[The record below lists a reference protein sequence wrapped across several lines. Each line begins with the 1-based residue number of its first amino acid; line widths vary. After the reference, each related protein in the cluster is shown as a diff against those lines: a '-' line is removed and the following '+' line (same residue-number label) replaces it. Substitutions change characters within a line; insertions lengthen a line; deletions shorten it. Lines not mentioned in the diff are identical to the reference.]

1 MSKHSGVVASYG
13 NYAAA
18 YWASPISLS
27 KFSLDSTIDLF
38 LEDFIGGKMD
48 ENSSFKLSDRNLI
61 VQNKS
66 LLSFNSKDA
75 SLNRWSKW
83 RTNQDKQFTT
93 SFNEGVDREKF
104 VQFLLS
110 QNTMAASQI
119 ALIFSPM
126 NKDVMRQ
133 LGRKYADQAAEIKLD
148 AKMRD
153 FYRTRGL
160 WYTKASE

>member
-1 MSKHSGVVASYG
+1 MSLCF
-13 NYAAA
+13 AA
-18 YWASPISLS
+18 
-27 KFSLDSTIDLF
+27 
-38 LEDFIGGKMD
+38 
-48 ENSSFKLSDRNLI
+48 
-61 VQNKS
+61 
-66 LLSFNSKDA
+66 
-75 SLNRWSKW
+75 
-83 RTNQDKQFTT
+83 KQFSN